1 MLDAIKNRRSI
12 RFFTD
17 DYVPDEAI
25 TEVLEA
31 GFCAPTA
38 HARAA
43 WHAVVIRDQETKDKL
58 SDIHKWARRLRKV
71 PVVIA
76 VCIDRSGFDHFWVED
91 GSAFLENV
99 LIQASSMGLGT
110 CWYGVHGVIQEDK
123 DAEAII
129 REACRLPEHFG
140 VVGLC
145 SLGYPS
151 RHPGAHEPGL
161 PEGRVHYESY
171 GNFKPDEDCR

>member
-17 DYVPDEAI
+17 DYVSDEVI
-25 TEVLEA
+25 KEVLEA
-31 GFCAPTA
+31 GFCAPSA

-43 WHAVVIRDQETKDKL
+43 WHAVVVRDQARKEEL
-58 SDIHKWARRLRKV
+58 CEIHKWARRIRKV

-91 GSAFLENV
+91 GSAFLENMM
-99 LIQASSMGLGT
+99 IQASSMGLGT
-110 CWYGVHGVIQEDK
+110 CWYGVHGVEQEDK

-129 REACRLPEHFG
+129 RKACGLPDYFG
-140 VVGLC
+140 IVGLC

-161 PEGRVHYESY
+161 PDGRVHYETFNNS
-171 GNFKPDEDCR
+171 KPVESCQ